1 MKGLK
6 YIIVYRY
13 LEMIIPIRC
22 VTCGKVIAN
31 KWKQYIEEVKN
42 IEETTTLKKDGSL
55 PANFEPTFKGEI
67 LDKLLIERICC
78 RRHFLGHV
86 ELIDII

>member
-1 MKGLK
+1 
-6 YIIVYRY
+6 
-13 LEMIIPIRC
+13 MIIPVRC

-31 KWKQYIEEVKN
+31 KWKQYSEEVNKIEENTVP
-42 IEETTTLKKDGSL
+42 KKDGSL

-67 LDKLLIERICC
+67 LDKLLIDRICC